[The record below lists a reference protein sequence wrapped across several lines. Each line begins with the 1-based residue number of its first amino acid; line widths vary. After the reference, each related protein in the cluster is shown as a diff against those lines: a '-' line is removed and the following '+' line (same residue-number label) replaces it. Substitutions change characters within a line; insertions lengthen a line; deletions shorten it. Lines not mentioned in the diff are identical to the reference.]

1 MSTIQL
7 GGAPA
12 DAPPK
17 PTFPWLIVPPAA
29 TLILLFLVRTYAWM
43 FILRSE
49 GLLSTMLSALGL
61 TREPLT
67 LLFTDTAVLIGL
79 VYGYL
84 PFMVLPLYAALER
97 LDPSLLEAAWDL
109 YARPH
114 QVFVRVVL
122 PLSKPGV
129 IAGCVLVF
137 IPSLGAY
144 VTPDLL
150 GGARSMMI
158 GNLIQHQYL
167 VVRDWPFG
175 SALSFLLMAG
185 VLAAVALERQP
196 FRWQG
201 AFEGFLLMPIVIPEI
216 MMGVAMLLFFVMIK
230 LPLSLLTMIIAH
242 TIFNF
247 PVVALIVRA
256 RLRKLDPR
264 LEEAALDL
272 GATPWV
278 AFKRVTLPL
287 LMPGIIGALLMA
299 FTLSLDD
306 FIISFFTAG
315 VGSTTLPIRVYGML
329 RSAVTPEVNA
339 LSAILVLVS
348 MGLVAAATWVQRR
361 DVG

>member
-29 TLILLFLVRTYAWM
+29 TLILLFGVPVALVFAVSFASRGTYGGIEWAFTVGNHTSIAGPPCPRIFWRSLWLAVLTTVICLVMGFPLAYVIARAPKRRQGILLFLVIIPFWTNFLVRTYAWM

-49 GLLSTMLSALGL
+49 GLLSTVLSALGL

-97 LDPSLLEAAWDL
+97 LDPSLIEAAWDL
-109 YARPH
+109 YARPF
-114 QVFVRVVL
+114 QVFTRVVL

-158 GNLIQHQYL
+158 GNLIQHQYI
-167 VVRDWPFG
+167 VVRAWPFG
-175 SALSFLLMAG
+175 SALSFVLMA
-185 VLAAVALERQP
+185 V
-196 FRWQG
+196 
-201 AFEGFLLMPIVIPEI
+201 
-216 MMGVAMLLFFVMIK
+216 GVAAGLCYLR
-230 LPLSLLTMIIAH
+230 PSRGRSL
-242 TIFNF
+242 
-247 PVVALIVRA
+247 
-256 RLRKLDPR
+256 
-264 LEEAALDL
+264 
-272 GATPWV
+272 
-278 AFKRVTLPL
+278 
-287 LMPGIIGALLMA
+287 
-299 FTLSLDD
+299 
-306 FIISFFTAG
+306 
-315 VGSTTLPIRVYGML
+315 
-329 RSAVTPEVNA
+329 
-339 LSAILVLVS
+339 
-348 MGLVAAATWVQRR
+348 
-361 DVG
+361 

>member
-1 MSTIQL
+1 MKNAIPS
-7 GGAPA
+7 GGGQ
-12 DAPPK
+12 
-17 PTFPWLIVPPAA
+17 FPWLVVPPAA
-29 TLILLFLVRTYAWM
+29 TLIFLFGLPLLRGFAVRFASQGTYGGIESTFTFGNYTSIADPLYLRIFWRSLWLAVLTTVICLVMGFPLAYVIARAPKRWHGILLFLVIIPFWTNFLVRTYAWM

-49 GLLSTMLSALGL
+49 GLLSTILSALGL

-97 LDPSLLEAAWDL
+97 LDPSLIEAAWDL

-175 SALSFLLMAG
+175 SALSFVLMAG
-185 VLAAVALERQP
+185 VLAALLYYLRAG
-196 FRWQG
+196 G
-201 AFEGFLLMPIVIPEI
+201 A
-216 MMGVAMLLFFVMIK
+216 
-230 LPLSLLTMIIAH
+230 
-242 TIFNF
+242 
-247 PVVALIVRA
+247 R
-256 RLRKLDPR
+256 
-264 LEEAALDL
+264 DL
-272 GATPWV
+272 
-278 AFKRVTLPL
+278 
-287 LMPGIIGALLMA
+287 
-299 FTLSLDD
+299 
-306 FIISFFTAG
+306 
-315 VGSTTLPIRVYGML
+315 
-329 RSAVTPEVNA
+329 
-339 LSAILVLVS
+339 
-348 MGLVAAATWVQRR
+348 
-361 DVG
+361 